1 MTEQVRVVDGDAPE
15 RTAAVPPG
23 SNWLLFALGFVVG
36 LGVAVVFLTSTG
48 LNPPTETT
56 TDAVGIPTAPPEDT
70 DPDIPGI
77 GEVIEGFPDAMVAMV
92 GTQSRGLAH
101 LVWPVA
107 GPPVE
112 RPLPVGLGTARFDT
126 SGRWFASTTSV
137 PDQRGNMLSVGIASS
152 FIPLTF
158 SVTSF
163 AWHDSE
169 SGDLAYTQVSG
180 DEGSL
185 WVVPPNRNSMLVVE
199 GLDPRVAVTSWGGW
213 GFALQDPVEG
223 HIVLY
228 TADGE
233 LRSVLPGVAF
243 GSHPSGWVLAN
254 DGGLML
260 VSAGGGVNRLDTDLG
275 GYGGLLNAE
284 FSPDRSL
291 IAVRAEDALVVV
303 DSDDGTPL
311 LISEVRGNQP
321 DLAWSSDSRFVFF
334 PHPSR
339 RGVLVVD
346 LESESMTAV
355 LRDRWSV
362 AAVGVI
368 PLTGS

>member
-1 MTEQVRVVDGDAPE
+1 
-15 RTAAVPPG
+15 
-23 SNWLLFALGFVVG
+23 L
-36 LGVAVVFLTSTG
+36 
-48 LNPPTETT
+48 
-56 TDAVGIPTAPPEDT
+56 
-70 DPDIPGI
+70 
-77 GEVIEGFPDAMVAMV
+77 
-92 GTQSRGLAH
+92 
-101 LVWPVA
+101 
-107 GPPVE
+107 
-112 RPLPVGLGTARFDT
+112 
-126 SGRWFASTTSV
+126 ASTTSV
-137 PDQRGNMLSVGIASS
+137 PDQRGNVLSVGIASS
-152 FIPLTF
+152 FTPLT
-158 SVTSF
+158 SGVTSF

-199 GLDPRVAVTSWGGW
+199 GLDPRVAVSSWGEW

-223 HIVLY
+223 QIVLY

-233 LRSVLPGVAF
+233 FRSVLPGVAF
-243 GSHPSGWVLAN
+243 GSHPSGWVLAY

-291 IAVRAEDALVVV
+291 IAVRAGDALVVV

-311 LISEVRGNQP
+311 LISEVRGDQP
-321 DLAWSSDSRFVFF
+321 DLAWSSDSKFVFF

-346 LESESMTAV
+346 VESESMTAV

-368 PLTGS
+368 PLSGS